1 MMKNTKN
8 TLAKQDK
15 LILRPNPQRPYVKAV
30 ILCLL
35 GRERIIGTLD
45 LAGEGTFSSSRKPS
59 HLFKKTNSLGVPY
72 ALLTNDKIKFKWIVL
87 DFMGRKYVTSRQYF
101 LKKGHV
107 RQYRNFEL
115 QILLPLDLFGIQKAR
130 NFEKFGLVPEQQNLF
145 SEVCDG

>member
-1 MMKNTKN
+1 MKNTKN

-15 LILRPNPQRPYVKAV
+15 LILRPNPQRPYVRIV
-30 ILCLL
+30 ILRLS
-35 GRERIIGTLD
+35 GKERIIGTLD

-59 HLFKKTNSLGVPY
+59 HLFKKTNSLGVPF

-87 DFMGRKYVTSRQYF
+87 DFMGRKYVTSRSYF
-101 LKKGHV
+101 LAKGHV
-107 RQYRNFEL
+107 RQYQNFEL